1 MAFVSQAMDKRKEK
15 NEEVREA
22 IIDAFFALMR
32 KRENTEI
39 TVTDIVKEAGVA
51 RVSYYRNFS
60 SREDIVL
67 SLIDDAI
74 ERYEKCLDETSESF
88 YCYWNIMMAFRMMH
102 DYREY
107 IKDIMEYGFLQPLY
121 DRLTELHE
129 RLDGDIPAKSIKRYR
144 IYAYIGAFTHT
155 ALEWIR
161 EGSVESPEELAQE
174 FCRMNGI
181 PIE

>member
-1 MAFVSQAMDKRKEK
+1 MDKRKEK
-15 NEEVREA
+15 NEEVKQA
-22 IIDAFFALMR
+22 ITDAFFRLMR

-60 SREDIVL
+60 SKEDIVY

-74 ERYEKCLDETSESF
+74 IRYEKCLDESRENF
-88 YCYWNIMMAFRMMH
+88 YCYWNIMMAFRMIYE
-102 DYREY
+102 YREY
-107 IKDIMEYGFLQPLY
+107 IKDIMQYDIMQPLY
-121 DRLTELHE
+121 ERLRELHE
-129 RLDGDIPAKSIKRYR
+129 RMDGDIPARSIERYR
-144 IYAYIGAFTHT
+144 IYAYIGAFTET

-161 EGSVESPEELAQE
+161 EGAVESPEAIAQE
-174 FCRMNGI
+174 FCRITRI

>member
-1 MAFVSQAMDKRKEK
+1 MDKRKEK
-15 NEEVREA
+15 NEQVRQA
-22 IIDAFFALMR
+22 IIDAFFRLMR
-32 KRENTEI
+32 RRENSEI

-51 RVSYYRNFS
+51 RVSYYRNFE

-74 ERYEKCLDETSESF
+74 ERYEKCLDESAETF

-107 IKDIMEYGFLQPLY
+107 LIDIIQYGYLQPLY
-121 DRLTELHE
+121 ERLTELHE
-129 RLDGDIPAKSIKRYR
+129 RMDGDIPASSIERYR
-144 IYAYIGAFTHT
+144 IYAYIGAFTNT

-161 EGSVESPEELAQE
+161 NGAVEPTEEIAQE
-174 FCRMNGI
+174 FCRITGI